1 MTLCCRPVTLARV
14 ETSRCLAPGQ
24 PTGWKAK
31 GGHRMGIIEIVVIV
45 LIVLLVIG
53 YFGRGRF
60 RA

>member
-1 MTLCCRPVTLARV
+1 M
-14 ETSRCLAPGQ
+14 EQ
-24 PTGWKAK
+24 K